1 MTLSEFQ
8 SICAESNMRTGS
20 DTTSYSLEHGQY
32 FLTAHWIPNETASV
46 FLRRPGGGNMLIDR
60 LLSTQEQLTTALL
73 DAVEEMK

>member
-8 SICAESNMRTGS
+8 AICAESNMRTGS

-32 FLTAHWIPNETASV
+32 FLTAHWMSGFAHVLLNNNNGHGISS
-46 FLRRPGGGNMLIDR
+46 RCM
-60 LLSTQEQLTTALL
+60 LSTQEQLTTALL